1 MGMEHG
7 NQLHKLITEI
17 CLSFLTVW
25 ELKLTDW
32 KPALFTQAELQVR
45 TGWALPYG
53 IQWKWMGVLP
63 QLRNECILPQFKPFT
78 SLHHCAKL
86 ISETWLLQEDFG
98 AWPSKSSEQ
107 NDRLLSDCWV
117 LSVCEF
123 SINSRFCFWN
133 GSAQRQSVLR
143 KFPFATYFTHSLLR
157 LRLSLYSPTQQLCQ
171 NVSWF
176 CATGKYLQRTG
187 LATEIIC
194 SIYLNKFLNLKLPR
208 IKEAHAIKEKQKAG

>member
-86 ISETWLLQEDFG
+86 ISETWLLQEDFWSM
-98 AWPSKSSEQ
+98 AIQIIWTEWPFAV
-107 NDRLLSDCWV
+107 RLLSIKCVWV
-117 LSVCEF
+117 QYKFKVLLLKWLSTASV
-123 SINSRFCFWN
+123 SIEEVSLCHVFHTL
-133 GSAQRQSVLR
+133 S
-143 KFPFATYFTHSLLR
+143 FAFET
-157 LRLSLYSPTQQLCQ
+157 LSLQSYPTALSECELVLCHRQ
-171 NVSWF
+171 IFTKNRAGNW
-176 CATGKYLQRTG
+176 
-187 LATEIIC
+187 
-194 SIYLNKFLNLKLPR
+194 NNLFHLP
-208 IKEAHAIKEKQKAG
+208 KQVFQS